1 LAIGALILG
10 IMNSVIFVMITRFT
24 LYLFHKGAAKGKGP
38 AMLHCLHLA
47 KELSRAQK
55 SKLKLSRAL

>member
-1 LAIGALILG
+1 
-10 IMNSVIFVMITRFT
+10 MFVMITRFP

-38 AMLHCLHLA
+38 AMLHCLQPLA

>member
-1 LAIGALILG
+1 
-10 IMNSVIFVMITRFT
+10 MNSVIFVMITRFT

-55 SKLKLSRAL
+55 SKLKISRAL